1 MDFLKKDFIFKDV
14 NKLKGV
20 GTQLSKYLK
29 NKGIEKIKDIILN
42 LPYSETDRSKLVKLN
57 NLEIDKGEPL
67 KGKLLIQMFEKSS
80 LRTRLSFY
88 LAIKQLGGSTLT
100 LRPDELHL
108 AKGGESIQDTAKI
121 LSNFG
126 NAFMLRTDS
135 DKKLEEFEK
144 YLSIPIING
153 LSPSSHPTQI
163 LSDIFTVEEIK
174 NKPISNLK
182 ITWIGDSNNVLNSL
196 IAASIKFSFK
206 LNIGC
211 PTKYQPSKIIMKY
224 IKSNNNKIRILHDP
238 KKAAKGADVIFSD
251 KVISMNDKV
260 NKSKKLGQFKKFK
273 INKKLMS
280 LAKKNCIFLHCLPRG
295 KEVEEDVFLSK
306 QSKVWQQALN
316 RVHVQKSILLYCFG
330 KLR

>member
-1 MDFLKKDFIFKDV
+1 MKHFL
-14 NKLKGV
+14 NL
-20 GTQLSKYLK
+20 
-29 NKGIEKIKDIILN
+29 KDI
-42 LPYSETDRSKLVKLN
+42 PSKDLRKIIVDAKKRKHLRKKLN
-57 NLEIDKGEPL
+57 NLDIDKGAPL

-108 AKGGESIQDTAKI
+108 SKGGESIEDTAKI

-126 NAFMLRTDS
+126 NAFMLRTNN
-135 DKKLEEFEK
+135 DKKLEEFK
-144 YLSIPIING
+144 RYLSIPIING

-174 NKPISNLK
+174 KKPISKLN

-196 IAASIKFSFK
+196 ITASIKFSFK

-211 PTKYQPSKIIMKY
+211 PKNYQPSQKTMNY
-224 IKSNNNKIRILHDP
+224 IKNNKNKIFIYNDP
-238 KKAAKGADVIFSD
+238 KKAVKKADVIFSD
-251 KVISMNDKV
+251 KVISLNDKV
-260 NKSKKLGQFKKFK
+260 DKRKKLRDFKNFMISKSLM
-273 INKKLMS
+273 KLCPR
-280 LAKKNCIFLHCLPRG
+280 AIFLHCLPRG
-295 KEVEEDVFLSK
+295 TEVEENVFKSK
-306 QSKVWQQALN
+306 QSKVWQQAIN

>member
-1 MDFLKKDFIFKDV
+1 MRNFLNLKDIPLRDLKKILADAKKRK
-14 NKLKGV
+14 KLRK
-20 GTQLSKYLK
+20 
-29 NKGIEKIKDIILN
+29 
-42 LPYSETDRSKLVKLN
+42 KLD
-57 NLEIDKGEPL
+57 NLEVDKGAPL
-67 KGKLLIQMFEKSS
+67 RGKLLIQMFEKSS

-108 AKGGESIQDTAKI
+108 SKGGESIQDTAKI

-126 NAFMLRTDS
+126 NAFMLRTSD
-135 DKKLEEFEK
+135 DKKLEEFKK

-174 NKPISNLK
+174 RKPISSLN

-196 IAASIKFSFK
+196 ISSSIKFSFK

-211 PTKYQPSKIIMKY
+211 PTKYKPSKRIMKY
-224 IKSNNNKIRILHDP
+224 IENNKNKIFFFDDA

-260 NKSKKLGQFKKFK
+260 NKLKKLNQFKEFK

-280 LAKKNCIFLHCLPRG
+280 FAKNDCIFLHCLPRG
-295 KEVEEDVFLSK
+295 EEVDNNVFLSK
-306 QSKVWQQALN
+306 QSKVWQQAIN

>member
-1 MDFLKKDFIFKDV
+1 MRNFLNLKDIPVRDLKK
-14 NKLKGV
+14 
-20 GTQLSKYLK
+20 
-29 NKGIEKIKDIILN
+29 ILFDAKRRKR
-42 LPYSETDRSKLVKLN
+42 LRKRLN
-57 NLEIDKGEPL
+57 NLEIDKGAPL

-108 AKGGESIQDTAKI
+108 SKGGESIQDTAKI

-174 NKPISNLK
+174 KKPISKLK

-206 LNIGC
+206 LSIGC

-238 KKAAKGADVIFSD
+238 KKAVKGADVIFSD

-260 NKSKKLGQFKKFK
+260 NKSKKLSQFKKFR

-280 LAKKNCIFLHCLPRG
+280 FAKKNCIFLHCLPRG

-306 QSKVWQQALN
+306 KSKVWQQALN